1 MFASLLL
8 AAYIQSP
15 PPQCYF
21 VTGFLIPK
29 AQYTSLSSEL
39 VKADVCSSSPIKYVE
54 DSNDLSDKQ
63 DIPSS
68 SSRLKALLPSG
79 SKYENSILF
88 GHSRGGAVAAYTA
101 ASLAADTIDR
111 PVALVLIDPV
121 DDTKLTTIEKISKSQ
136 SIPSTLIISTPFGGR
151 SKYYKNA
158 VFESSCAPTSRSS
171 LAFFNAIS
179 MRSKENEN
187 EGLYRTTAGIDA
199 NEKKSMGKLSTK
211 EDASLMLKE
220 YKNIGHLQ
228 LLNDRQ
234 GNVLKNYF
242 SHHLLLLLYSRL
254 LLQQIYSQETQT
266 YVPPTKRRR
275 LICLKSEVK

>member
-1 MFASLLL
+1 
-8 AAYIQSP
+8 
-15 PPQCYF
+15 
-21 VTGFLIPK
+21 
-29 AQYTSLSSEL
+29 
-39 VKADVCSSSPIKYVE
+39 
-54 DSNDLSDKQ
+54 
-63 DIPSS
+63 
-68 SSRLKALLPSG
+68 
-79 SKYENSILF
+79 
-88 GHSRGGAVAAYTA
+88 
-101 ASLAADTIDR
+101 
-111 PVALVLIDPV
+111 
-121 DDTKLTTIEKISKSQ
+121 
-136 SIPSTLIISTPFGGR
+136 
-151 SKYYKNA
+151 
-158 VFESSCAPTSRSS
+158 
-171 LAFFNAIS
+171 